1 MEGVVEAI
9 VSAVRRRAGLV
20 GDVEAR
26 LSVFAVLDVLRDLL
40 TDEEA
45 DALAACLPLE
55 AAVVLRRS
63 VDDEEP
69 RISSTFAWRE
79 TVRDILDSD
88 CIATVCHVIGRECP
102 LELRAKLELKL
113 PSRVERRL
121 ALRRASD
128 PTHRAPRVVEA
139 SHPTWRPGV
148 LRAVS

>member
-1 MEGVVEAI
+1 MEAI

-40 TDEEA
+40 TDDEL
-45 DALAACLPLE
+45 DALAEALPLE
-55 AAVVLRRS
+55 AAVILQRS
-63 VDDEEP
+63 VSDDDEP

-79 TVRDILDSD
+79 TIHDILDGE
-88 CIATVCHVIGRECP
+88 CVAVVCHVIGRECP

-113 PSRVERRL
+113 PVRVERRL
-121 ALRRASD
+121 ALRRTSQ
-128 PTHRAPRVVEA
+128 PSHRPVRPLEA
-139 SHPTWRPGV
+139 SQATWRPGL